1 MPRAF
6 LVKKKKQR
14 VESIV
19 EELAKQGL
27 EAKLSSSDG
36 ESDKKSDDDS
46 SDKTSLLIA
55 EVFSL
60 GERKRQAEATEDAG
74 ESKLR
79 TLEDLIERRLRETLE
94 DTECRSKRD
103 SQGESESVSQ
113 NRRLLNFSVNG
124 DSQRERRDHET
135 IFPKEKSKPPPLLR
149 ASPRSAFERV
159 VSPKYVTVSPQ
170 TLAQVGPPPP
180 LESRGFQSEFYYRSD
195 VPTIPRTLPQS
206 SAYGLTISSPRYIL
220 TDPRKQPYCEPD
232 GALNLSRRPS
242 KSDSDV
248 DDGSHEDDGRDR
260 DSPSRGAEYITKKKY
275 ILERNGRPEVMPA
288 IELINGSGPTHRSP
302 RRLPHHAN
310 EISPL
315 FSSHSKTPFPYSSI
329 FAERPRPESFLYS
342 KSHSPIERNGYG
354 PFEGQPETF
363 VGRPSYPI
371 QEAPLNLHQSP
382 KDQKTFLGDPA
393 EAERQRGRL
402 DYPSDINS
410 NELGLPNVYSGAQAD
425 NNDIKVT
432 VTCDEPGKL
441 HPSKIKINDLTLE
454 QVISVQNT
462 MPMKRNG
469 KTIARQPI
477 LGVEYIQNGTD
488 LKLRDMMDKE
498 GNKSLGSEDS
508 NDTDLGDE
516 KDSLSEGSVGVGE
529 GEEGAFVNG
538 PTMEGRS
545 DDEKPSPN
553 RKYVCDICGKG
564 FSRSNT
570 LVTHKR
576 IHTGDKPFKCEVCG
590 RAFRQPG
597 NLTRHRLTHTTV
609 KPYVCSQC
617 GKAFNRASNLHTHM
631 RTHTNYKPFICQY
644 CGKGFH
650 QKIDMKIHSY
660 THTGEKP
667 HKCKKCGRGFKQLT
681 HLTYH
686 MRTHSEVKM
695 YTCSYCGKGFNQKG
709 NLQAHIYG
717 HTGERPYKCEICGK
731 GFTLASTLNTHRRT
745 HADKKPFVCKYCG
758 KDFYQKNALK
768 SHLVASHPYTG
779 ESLL

>member
-19 EELAKQGL
+19 EELAKQEGL

-576 IHTGDKPFKCEVCG
+576 IHTRAMRRFRKYMTEEYHNASILMPAFAYRFTTLPAFKTQDLLRPTMLKVVYPHPYFQTLVRRFWKTKKNLRAQKMSTGIILFTAAMSFCEEVHLYGYWPFPEDPDGNPLYYHYFDKNAVMLPPKK
-590 RAFRQPG
+590 
-597 NLTRHRLTHTTV
+597 LKT
-609 KPYVCSQC
+609 
-617 GKAFNRASNLHTHM
+617 LHHNM
-631 RTHTNYKPFICQY
+631 PAEF
-644 CGKGFH
+644 
-650 QKIDMKIHSY
+650 
-660 THTGEKP
+660 
-667 HKCKKCGRGFKQLT
+667 
-681 HLTYH
+681 
-686 MRTHSEVKM
+686 KM
-695 YTCSYCGKGFNQKG
+695 YMDLHNKGAIKLHVGQ
-709 NLQAHIYG
+709 
-717 HTGERPYKCEICGK
+717 C
-731 GFTLASTLNTHRRT
+731 
-745 HADKKPFVCKYCG
+745 DV
-758 KDFYQKNALK
+758 
-768 SHLVASHPYTG
+768 
-779 ESLL
+779 